1 MVSSTVASRN
11 RYALTGMVIV
21 ALTPATVAGQVKID
35 GSARSSTVSGVQI
48 HRESV
53 FDSTEM
59 SNWLFRG
66 LNSIHIVTRERVIA
80 RELLLRPG
88 GAYDS
93 TSAAESER
101 NLRKLGI
108 FREVTIDS
116 ARTDSGLAAVVTTRD
131 SWTTQPYLT
140 FKTVGSQVTWGVGA
154 TEKNLLGLQISA
166 TVRYINDPDRSS
178 IGFAFILPK
187 MWRDQLSVGGGYA
200 SLSDGTR
207 ARFLAQV
214 PYASLSAKRTS
225 KADYE
230 YGDRSILRFFN
241 GEEDAS
247 DTLRQVMHRGTAQ
260 YGWAKRG
267 SPNGYVRF
275 NATAEVRREDYVP
288 LGTTPTRSVF
298 GEMEFAVEALRSK
311 YSVVREYRNLAGAE
325 DVDMSPT
332 VRVGLW
338 LAPSSFGYARTGIG
352 PALVLSGG
360 MTLPNG
366 FATGKIKASGLF
378 TSAGMDS
385 GTVIGDFVYTVRP
398 REGHSIVFGVN
409 VGADKNP
416 YPGEEFDL
424 GFSFG
429 PRAYP
434 LHSFT
439 GDRMFF
445 TSAEYRLI
453 AVPELWNLF
462 ALGFA
467 GFADYGGAWY
477 SSTGTRRSGT
487 DLGVGL
493 RLGSIRGSSGGKS
506 TRIDVAR
513 RFANDAIDAGWV
525 LVVGAGF
532 TLDRPQKV
540 SR

>member
-1 MVSSTVASRN
+1 MLSSTLVSGN
-11 RYALTGMVIV
+11 RYALAV
-21 ALTPATVAGQVKID
+21 AIAVSVTPAFVAGQVTAD
-35 GSARSSTVSGVQI
+35 GTPRSSTVNSVQI
-48 HRESV
+48 RRESV
-53 FDSTEM
+53 FDSTET
-59 SNWLFRG
+59 SNSLFRM
-66 LNSIHIVTRERVIA
+66 LNGIHIVTRERVIS

-116 ARTDSGLAAVVTTRD
+116 ARTDSGLMAVVTTRD

-166 TVRYINDPDRSS
+166 TIRYINDPDRSS
-178 IGFAFILPK
+178 VGFAAILPK
-187 MWRDQLSVGGGYA
+187 LWRDQLSIGGGYA

-214 PYASLSAKRTS
+214 PYASLSAKRTA

-230 YGDRSILRFFN
+230 FGDRSILRFFD

-247 DTLRQVMHRGTAQ
+247 DTLRQVMHRGTVQ

-311 YSVVREYRNLAGAE
+311 YSVVHEYRNLTGAE

-332 VRVGLW
+332 MRVGLW
-338 LAPSSFGYARTGIG
+338 LAPSSFGYQRTGMG

-360 MTLPNG
+360 MELPNG

-385 GTVIGDFVYTVRP
+385 GTVIGDFVYTTRP

-445 TSAEYRLI
+445 TSAEYRMI
-453 AVPELWNLF
+453 AVPKLWNLF

-477 SSTGTRRSGT
+477 SSETRRSGT

-493 RLGSIRGSSGGKS
+493 RLGSIRGSSGGKV
-506 TRIDVAR
+506 TRIDLAR